1 MDSNLVCCCFC
12 RASPIPT
19 YPRLAGAGS
28 TFGSV
33 PPCSSLPL
41 ALHFASVI
49 LAVLTEATWKSSC
62 ALGRRDRTRILQG
75 LTLTLRPLRWVIY
88 SLLKSIKI
96 ASFSNCCS
104 CHQPPLLTGTAL
116 TRGWLPRWPDINIPS
131 RQGGFHPE
139 GRGYLEHLA
148 KTRRGSTS

>member
-1 MDSNLVCCCFC
+1 MYCCFC

-33 PPCSSLPL
+33 PLCLLP
-41 ALHFASVI
+41 FCKRYPGSVDRSH
-49 LAVLTEATWKSSC
+49 LESESSC
-62 ALGRRDRTRILQG
+62 ALGRRDRMRILQG

-88 SLLKSIKI
+88 SLLKCIKI

-104 CHQPPLLTGTAL
+104 CHQPPVLTGTAL

>member
-1 MDSNLVCCCFC
+1 MLLFLPCKPNSHIPQAGRSRFYLWLGPALLFSASCPPFC
-12 RASPIPT
+12 KR
-19 YPRLAGAGS
+19 YPGRVDRSHLES
-28 TFGSV
+28 
-33 PPCSSLPL
+33 
-41 ALHFASVI
+41 
-49 LAVLTEATWKSSC
+49 ESSC
-62 ALGRRDRTRILQG
+62 ALGRRDRTRIPQG

-88 SLLKSIKI
+88 SLLKCIKI

-104 CHQPPLLTGTAL
+104 CHQPPVLSGTAL
-116 TRGWLPRWPDINIPS
+116 TRGWLPRWHDINIPS